1 MRASFY
7 DKLGLIGCISYM
19 QCPFLKINYLILCEN
34 LKTCKNMLFRR
45 VGGKGGSIPNAL
57 NLEKLVDSTNLLVI
71 NNENMT
77 FHEATVQIASLEEK
91 SYFY

>member
-1 MRASFY
+1 M
-7 DKLGLIGCISYM
+7 KI
-19 QCPFLKINYLILCEN
+19 LKPA
-34 LKTCKNMLFRR
+34 KTCCL
-45 VGGKGGSIPNAL
+45 GGWGEGGGSIPNAL
-57 NLEKLVDSTNLLVI
+57 NLEKLVDSTNSLVI

>member
-1 MRASFY
+1 
-7 DKLGLIGCISYM
+7 
-19 QCPFLKINYLILCEN
+19 
-34 LKTCKNMLFRR
+34 MLFRR
-45 VGGKGGSIPNAL
+45 VGGKGGGSIPNVL
-57 NLEKLVDSTNLLVI
+57 NLEKLVDSTNSLVI

>member
-1 MRASFY
+1 M
-7 DKLGLIGCISYM
+7 KI
-19 QCPFLKINYLILCEN
+19 LKPA
-34 LKTCKNMLFRR
+34 KTCCL
-45 VGGKGGSIPNAL
+45 GGWGGRGGSIPNAL
-57 NLEKLVDSTNLLVI
+57 NLEKLVDSTNSLVI

>member
-1 MRASFY
+1 
-7 DKLGLIGCISYM
+7 
-19 QCPFLKINYLILCEN
+19 
-34 LKTCKNMLFRR
+34 MLFRG
-45 VGGKGGSIPNAL
+45 VGGGGGSIPNAL
-57 NLEKLVDSTNLLVI
+57 NLEKLVDSTNSLVI